1 MGSSLHRFIGFNGWE
16 ELTCYWLPA
25 VLVGWLSSSGLTAD
39 ELRPS
44 ISAVCTAKLPWCG
57 EGQEAGASGKKIRR
71 SNARPGASPSRWGKI
86 IMEGCWIFGNYKEW
100 LINRYVRLNPW
111 KSLPNL
117 VRGWF
122 YARAADADRRLG
134 VRRKSGAP
142 MRLRTRLM
150 YAGLTRNWPAMS
162 FVGRPAWIWKTI
174 CFSRSPWGS
183 HPFSVFTQ
191 PRFVSVIGINF

>member
-1 MGSSLHRFIGFNGWE
+1 LLLASCCLGGMACLRADLLQTN
-16 ELTCYWLPA
+16 Y
-25 VLVGWLSSSGLTAD
+25 GL
-39 ELRPS
+39 R
-44 ISAVCTAKLPWCG
+44 SAPFAQRNYLG
-57 EGQEAGASGKKIRR
+57 AARNQEAGASGKKIRR

-117 VRGWF
+117 VRGRF